1 MDENTN
7 TNTNMK
13 VMSYREH
20 DDSPIWLET
29 NGKCS
34 EVIRDA
40 IALYY
45 QSSTQELSL
54 KNNNLNVK
62 EGND

>member
-1 MDENTN
+1 MDANTN

-13 VMSYREH
+13 VMSYREYE
-20 DDSPIWLET
+20 DSPIWLEA
-29 NGKCS
+29 NGKRS

-40 IALYY
+40 ITLYY

-54 KNNNLNVK
+54 KNNNQNVK